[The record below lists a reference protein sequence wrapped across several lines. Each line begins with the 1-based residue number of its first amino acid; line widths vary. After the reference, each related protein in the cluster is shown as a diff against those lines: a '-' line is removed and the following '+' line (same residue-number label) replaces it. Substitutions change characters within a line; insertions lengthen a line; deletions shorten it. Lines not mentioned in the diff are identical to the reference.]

1 MKTYSKLFLF
11 ISILSFSILNCSIE
25 NLKKQLNLNLN
36 YTSSK
41 IPENNTSWRKAQ
53 TKSKDTVVQ
62 LFVQN
67 SIFNW
72 LEPHKSPT
80 QTESYGSGSFI
91 NNKGYIVSNYHVVDE
106 AVDVKIQIPFF
117 GKKRF
122 EVEVIGVC
130 PDRDISLLKLT
141 KKSFDD
147 IKEKLGKIPYLKLG
161 NSDKVFRTQEILA
174 LGYPLGQE
182 KLKATQGIV
191 SGREREWGES
201 YIQITA
207 ALNEGSSGG
216 PSINKNGEVIGIN
229 TSGISKAQN
238 VGYIVPTNDVKNII
252 HQLRKIKFLRKPFLG
267 GEFNYASKDMVN
279 FLKNPE
285 PGGLYFSRIYK
296 DSLLEKVG
304 VKEGDMLYEINNHKV
319 DMYGETNV
327 PWSEDKIS
335 ILDLINR
342 FTIGEK
348 INLVIYRNGN
358 KKEFNFKFE
367 LLKQLPIRMFYPP
380 YEKSDYEIIGGMV
393 AMELALNHISKLKDS
408 NKYLIKYKKRKNQYE
423 PKLILTHIF
432 PNY

>member
-1 MKTYSKLFLF
+1 M
-11 ISILSFSILNCSIE
+11 
-25 NLKKQLNLNLN
+25 
-36 YTSSK
+36 
-41 IPENNTSWRKAQ
+41 
-53 TKSKDTVVQ
+53 
-62 LFVQN
+62 
-67 SIFNW
+67 
-72 LEPHKSPT
+72 
-80 QTESYGSGSFI
+80 
-91 NNKGYIVSNYHVVDE
+91 
-106 AVDVKIQIPFF
+106 
-117 GKKRF
+117 
-122 EVEVIGVC
+122 
-130 PDRDISLLKLT
+130 
-141 KKSFDD
+141 
-147 IKEKLGKIPYLKLG
+147 
-161 NSDKVFRTQEILA
+161 
-174 LGYPLGQE
+174 
-182 KLKATQGIV
+182 
-191 SGREREWGES
+191 
-201 YIQITA
+201 
-207 ALNEGSSGG
+207 
-216 PSINKNGEVIGIN
+216 
-229 TSGISKAQN
+229 
-238 VGYIVPTNDVKNII
+238 PTNDVKNII

-432 PNY
+432 PNSQTQKARVLEIGEILIEINSKKVSTLKDFRNAVKESKKTGFITIKNEDKEFTVLSLEKVIKEEDDLASTYFFKKSKLFKEFKDFKPSKEKKKLYEVFRI